1 MRTVIVNNILSLD
14 GFIASAD
21 GNPLVLQMDA
31 AFDQANLQSISLADI
46 VLLGRD
52 SFDGFSG
59 YWPFICDAPEPAD
72 PAAPEARMVD
82 ATNRAISRAYNAHP
96 KVVVSDR
103 GPIPVENAWFAST
116 TRISRADAAGWLR
129 DARDG
134 GDGSILVFASHVLW
148 NSLLADGLVDELHL
162 MISPNVL
169 GTGVPA
175 FTVPAELDLLETRAF
190 DGSSNLQLRYRVR

>member
-1 MRTVIVNNILSLD
+1 
-14 GFIASAD
+14 
-21 GNPLVLQMDA
+21 VLQR
-31 AFDQANLQSISLADI
+31 SL
-46 VLLGRD
+46 
-52 SFDGFSG
+52 
-59 YWPFICDAPEPAD
+59 EPKV
-72 PAAPEARMVD
+72 E

-103 GPIPVENAWFAST
+103 GPIPDENAWSAST

-134 GDGSILVFASHVLW
+134 DDDDDDIIVFAGHVLW
-148 NSLLADGLVDELHL
+148 NSLLADGLVDELNL

-175 FTVPAELDLLETRAF
+175 FTVPAELDLLDARAF
-190 DGSSNLQLRYRVR
+190 DGSSNVQLRYRVR